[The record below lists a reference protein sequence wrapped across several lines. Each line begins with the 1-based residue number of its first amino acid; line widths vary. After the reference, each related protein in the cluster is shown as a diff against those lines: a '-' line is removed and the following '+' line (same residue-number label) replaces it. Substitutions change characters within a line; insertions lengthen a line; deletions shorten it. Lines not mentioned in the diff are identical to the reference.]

1 MSRKLQPVVYRLFF
15 FNKQDY
21 ALHMEQKVDRR
32 HIGNLIRIARKT
44 AGLSQMGLAERIG
57 VSYQQVQKYEKGL
70 SEISISRL
78 SQIAHALNMPMSK
91 FIPDDEKMMVSES
104 ISLYGTLSDDEVE
117 LLKLFRKIK
126 SKKLKDGFL
135 MAIKGMAELS
145 EKRHSKKTKP
155 RTVK

>member
-1 MSRKLQPVVYRLFF
+1 
-15 FNKQDY
+15 
-21 ALHMEQKVDRR
+21 
-32 HIGNLIRIARKT
+32 
-44 AGLSQMGLAERIG
+44 MGLAERIG

-78 SQIAHALNMPMSK
+78 SQIAHALNMPVSK